1 MRNMSDSSLD
11 PTLLFDN
18 PRSGISY
25 STMLLL
31 FFFIQSLKSENIV
44 KGGLKGERMV

>member
-31 FFFIQSLKSENIV
+31 FVFFIQSLKSENIV
-44 KGGLKGERMV
+44 KGGLKG